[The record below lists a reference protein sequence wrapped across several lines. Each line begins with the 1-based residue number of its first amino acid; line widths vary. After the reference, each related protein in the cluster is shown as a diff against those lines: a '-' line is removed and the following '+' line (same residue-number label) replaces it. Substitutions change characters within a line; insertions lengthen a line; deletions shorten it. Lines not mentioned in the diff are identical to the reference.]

1 MATFI
6 SSSDKLEVRFLSPAP
21 IFIIL
26 VLMFLL
32 CGSAGAVQV
41 SEGTVYSFNNFA
53 YSYNTGNSVNSSY
66 SNYNPADTPFSGTGQ
81 YKNVLLPSSGT
92 FPGGL
97 TTSYIPNGYF
107 DPPQPYARFLR
118 LGFNVPRSSAL
129 VGLTAQVSVRCYIS
143 AFTGSFG
150 YPITLSSNYDT
161 TGYHASYT
169 VSSNNTEIG
178 TVYATSVD
186 VQQNFV
192 SFNYYIAV
200 GSNHFLTGFQ
210 TIISRSYFNISNNT
224 TSWDFPFDNFS
235 FEISSTKI
243 LPPNS
248 GGSGGSGGSVDLSG
262 ITSQI
267 TSLSSQMSSG
277 FLGVNNN
284 IDAME
289 TSIASSIA
297 DQTVDLTDA
306 IDQAVQ
312 DSNDHFD
319 DWDESLENAIS
330 SSQRQQLV
338 ETDQAVS
345 EMHQIESDQ
354 LDDTDDALSD
364 VGLDSYSIPQDYISG
379 FTEFGNILTVLFGA
393 LPFISPL
400 IIFSCSLGLA
410 SVLVGRRSRSSG
422 SGGDG

>member
-1 MATFI
+1 MVTCN
-6 SSSDKLEVRFLSPAP
+6 SSSVMPRVRFPAPAP
-21 IFIIL
+21 IFITL
-26 VLMFLL
+26 VLTFLL
-32 CGSAGAVQV
+32 CGSAGALNL
-41 SEGTVYSFNNFA
+41 SENVLYQFSDFP
-53 YSYNTGNSVNSSY
+53 YYYNTSNAHSSITFHQPSDPVSSSS
-66 SNYNPADTPFSGTGQ
+66 SNKHFWISGTGID
-81 YKNVLLPSSGT
+81 YTTGSSGLNMPVSSLDPLSPSFRFIHVSWSVLRDSST
-92 FPGGL
+92 FGL
-97 TTSYIPNGYF
+97 LQSVSGAILLRTTLGTTTVYQSFSGSTSSDGSADVSGALTNYATIYASNAQFFSDRVKFDAYIAINQDYYLTGLYF
-107 DPPQPYARFLR
+107 Y
-118 LGFNVPRSSAL
+118 FNRPSNISSS
-129 VGLTAQVSVRCYIS
+129 TAWR
-143 AFTGSFG
+143 AFTENIAFE
-150 YPITLSSNYDT
+150 
-161 TGYHASYT
+161 
-169 VSSNNTEIG
+169 VSSSKL
-178 TVYATSVD
+178 Y
-186 VQQNFV
+186 
-192 SFNYYIAV
+192 
-200 GSNHFLTGFQ
+200 
-210 TIISRSYFNISNNT
+210 
-224 TSWDFPFDNFS
+224 
-235 FEISSTKI
+235 
-243 LPPNS
+243 PPNS
-248 GGSGGSGGSVDLSG
+248 GSGGSGGSVDLSG

-267 TSLSSQMSSG
+267 TSLSSQMASG

-284 IDAME
+284 IDTME
-289 TSIASSIA
+289 TTIASSIA

-319 DWDESLENAIS
+319 DWDENLENAIS

-338 ETDQAVS
+338 QTDQAVS